1 MSRKSKQQNKEQKNL
16 PSQEVTLKEYFKS
29 LPSKKKQTISERTQ
43 DIVEY
48 IQDQNLNPKYFEIQK
63 CEQGFDVRMEIKE
76 IGKQRMACTFSEL
89 LVQINSKLDQNVII
103 LNLNANDLVAKLDI
117 NLLQDLKVFQKT
129 LKQFTFSMSK
139 HSSLQSKSNGKKIGS
154 FMDIICK
161 LDLLEK
167 LHLNLSHNFIGS
179 YLSDILKKISKL
191 KKLNNLS
198 LNFNNCEVS
207 ESDLEDFSKNLQ
219 QFTNLN
225 KLSLMFMKNN
235 LPNPSQL
242 FFCIAQMNNI
252 KELEL
257 DLRHNEIESQS
268 VQQLCFSIEQF
279 SFLYKL
285 HLNLSNN
292 KVYKEGAKYLGMSI
306 KKLDKLVDLLLS
318 LQWDNI
324 QDLGSDWLGQEISQ
338 MDNLIKLRLELWQ
351 IIQQFFK
358 TKVILIILIKRFDKI
373 KTPEIIC
380 NHLMQMNNLI
390 QVNTFLTSYE
400 NMPLNYTIF
409 EELINQKASLFHSII
424 GYYKLISNKMTYN
437 PNYVFW
443 DLYID

>member
-1 MSRKSKQQNKEQKNL
+1 MSKKTKQQNKELKKL
-16 PSQEVTLKEYFKS
+16 PSQDATIKQYFKPV
-29 LPSKKKQTISERTQ
+29 LNKKKITIQERTQ
-43 DIVEY
+43 DIIEY
-48 IQDQNLNPKYFEIQK
+48 IKDQNLNPKNYEILK
-63 CEQGFDVRMEIKE
+63 YEQGFELYLEIKE
-76 IGKQRMACTFSEL
+76 IGKQKMACTLSEL
-89 LVQINSKLDQNVII
+89 LLEIHQKLDQNIII

-117 NLLQDLKVFQKT
+117 NQLQDLSAFQKT

-154 FMDIICK
+154 FMDIICN
-161 LDLLEK
+161 LELLEK
-167 LHLNLSHNFIGS
+167 LHINLSHNSLGS
-179 YLSDILKKISKL
+179 CISEILKKITKL

-198 LNFNNCEVS
+198 LNFNNCEIS
-207 ESDLEDFSKNLQ
+207 ESDLEDFSKKLSK
-219 QFTNLN
+219 FANLN
-225 KLSLMFMKNN
+225 KLSLSFMKNN

-242 FFCIAQMNNI
+242 FFQIAQMNNL

-279 SFLYKL
+279 DFLYKL

-318 LQWDNI
+318 LQQDLNILQLYQFQLNFRWDNI
-324 QDLGSDWLGQEISQ
+324 QDLGSDWLGQEINQ
-338 MDNLIKLRLELWQ
+338 MDNLAKLRLELW
-351 IIQQFFK
+351 
-358 TKVILIILIKRFDKI
+358 FDKI

-380 NHLMQMNNLI
+380 NHLMQMKNLI

-400 NMPLNYTIF
+400 NMPLNYTVY
-409 EELINQKASLFHSII
+409 EELTNQKLGILHSII
-424 GYYKLISNKMTYN
+424 GYYKIISNKMTYN

>member
-1 MSRKSKQQNKEQKNL
+1 MSKKTKQQNKEVKKL
-16 PSQEVTLKEYFKS
+16 PSEDATIKQYFKP
-29 LPSKKKQTISERTQ
+29 LPSKKKMTILERTQ
-43 DIVEY
+43 DVVEY
-48 IQDQNLNPKYFEIQK
+48 IKDQNLNPKTYEIQK
-63 CEQGFDVRMEIKE
+63 YEQGFDVKMEIRE
-76 IGKQRMACTFSEL
+76 IGKQKMVCTFSEL
-89 LVQINSKLDQNVII
+89 LLEIHSKLDQNVII

-117 NLLQDLKVFQKT
+117 TQLQGLKVYQKT
-129 LKQFTFSMSK
+129 LKQFTFSLSK
-139 HSSLQSKSNGKKIGS
+139 HSSLQSKSNGKKIGTL
-154 FMDIICK
+154 MDIIYN
-161 LDLLEK
+161 LNLLEK
-167 LHLNLSHNFIGS
+167 LHLNLSNNSIGS
-179 YLSDILKKISKL
+179 CISEILKKISKL

-207 ESDLEDFSKNLQ
+207 ESDLEDFSKKLCH
-219 QFTNLN
+219 FTNLN

-242 FFCIAQMNNI
+242 FFQIAQMNNL

-257 DLRHNEIESQS
+257 DLRHNEIESQI

-279 SFLYKL
+279 DFLYKL

-338 MDNLIKLRLELWQ
+338 MDNLVKLRLELW
-351 IIQQFFK
+351 
-358 TKVILIILIKRFDKI
+358 FDKI

-380 NHLMQMNNLI
+380 NHLMQMHNLLQI
-390 QVNTFLTSYE
+390 NTFLTSYE
-400 NMPLNYTIF
+400 NMPLNYTVF
-409 EELINQKASLFHSII
+409 EELINQKESLLHSII
-424 GYYKLISNKMTYN
+424 GYYKLISNKMIYN